1 MQWDDTVRN
10 RRPKAALPSGSSAR
24 KDVRVRIPASAPTHF
39 PCSHQDVPTF
49 YDRHSPHVTASG
61 PRVEGF
67 SIAHRF
73 RLIPLNCRMAD
84 VYFRATG

>member
-49 YDRHSPHVTASG
+49 YDASFPTRDG
-61 PRVEGF
+61 QRAESRGIQHRASL
-67 SIAHRF
+67 SINTTK
-73 RLIPLNCRMAD
+73 L
-84 VYFRATG
+84 